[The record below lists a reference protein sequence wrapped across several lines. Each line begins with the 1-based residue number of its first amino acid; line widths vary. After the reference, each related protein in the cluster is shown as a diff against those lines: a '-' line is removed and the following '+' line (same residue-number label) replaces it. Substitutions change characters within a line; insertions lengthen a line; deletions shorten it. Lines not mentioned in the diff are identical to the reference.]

1 MEKLRNFFRGGGQ
14 ILELY
19 KFNVL
24 NFIYLK
30 NLYLKDTHTQA
41 RTLCSTTF
49 TSISKKIYNIV
60 VSSFV
65 NSFKNLFGN

>member
-30 NLYLKDTHTQA
+30 NLYLKDTHTHRHAPCVAQLLLQSA
-41 RTLCSTTF
+41 KKYI
-49 TSISKKIYNIV
+49 TSW
-60 VSSFV
+60 FH
-65 NSFKNLFGN
+65 LL